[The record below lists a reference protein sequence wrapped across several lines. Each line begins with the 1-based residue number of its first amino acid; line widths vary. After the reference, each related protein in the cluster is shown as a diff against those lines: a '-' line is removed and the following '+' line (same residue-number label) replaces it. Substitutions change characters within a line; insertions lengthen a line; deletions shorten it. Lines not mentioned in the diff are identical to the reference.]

1 MDPGQALRSVGGGT
15 GGDRRPLDG
24 MSAVQRA
31 FHFLQGSV
39 EVLSAATGWLSG
51 LLGGTKVDGA
61 NNEGARKRSMP
72 ARAVTASNG
81 NGSGNGSGSNV
92 GAVAA
97 AQRADVNVGA
107 HKRSKPTCAAT
118 TRTAANGRGGN
129 PLAGISTVQLAFHFL
144 QGPADVLSAATACR
158 RWRELAR
165 ADSVWRVKFKREGMV
180 RKARLFD
187 VALPAVGGS
196 VGFSSSSAASEHGE
210 AIRADLALYAQ
221 VFALKV
227 SYGTTQLARKRALAA
242 PASPP
247 LAPVA
252 ITTTFPAIQD
262 EGRGEA
268 PP

>member
-1 MDPGQALRSVGGGT
+1 MDPGQALRSVSGGT
-15 GGDRRPLDG
+15 GGNRRPLDG
-24 MSAVQRA
+24 MSTVQRA
-31 FHFLQGSV
+31 FHFLHFLQGSA

-51 LLGGTKVDGA
+51 LLGGTKMDGA
-61 NNEGARKRSMP
+61 DNEGARSMP

-81 NGSGNGSGSNV
+81 NGNTNGSGSNV
-92 GAVAA
+92 GTVAA
-97 AQRADVNVGA
+97 VQRADVNVGA

-129 PLAGISTVQLAFHFL
+129 PLAGISAVQLAFHFL

-180 RKARLFD
+180 GKARLFE

-196 VGFSSSSAASEHGE
+196 VGSSSSSAAAEHDE

-227 SYGTTQLARKRALAA
+227 SYGTTQLA
-242 PASPP
+242 
-247 LAPVA
+247 
-252 ITTTFPAIQD
+252 
-262 EGRGEA
+262 
-268 PP
+268 